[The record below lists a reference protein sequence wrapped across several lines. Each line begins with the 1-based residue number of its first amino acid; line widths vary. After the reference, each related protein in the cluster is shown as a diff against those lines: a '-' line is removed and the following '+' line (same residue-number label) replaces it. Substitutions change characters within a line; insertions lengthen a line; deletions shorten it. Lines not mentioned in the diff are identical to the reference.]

1 MLKHMHQTTAILP
14 LVAICVQCLI
24 LPTYIVLIATL
35 AYIILSTVLL
45 LLPTAIKA
53 TFDPVPSRIVASAW
67 VPRNVRLTI
76 CNMILLYQILYLVLF
91 VRTSTHYSPV
101 CTHVSSST
109 SISKKLQM
117 PCIPEQKVCW
127 PVGPSIEYAA
137 EPLPIDHFSHFPQTL
152 DFPQCGVTHT
162 CVWASV
168 YPPKKRTFRS
178 LPPRSHFISTITSD
192 IDIKHCKTPFYV
204 LYNVSYPS
212 STVAV
217 RVNPTIKA
225 NGTRF
230 AGVGGSCAHGSLEIT
245 EDIEAVAIPFTKKPH
260 IIVSSVHFP
269 EEPWYLRTVISS
281 LDRRTHYMESSSL
294 IICVIA
300 IILPLFFSYYT
311 CIIEF
316 HEVIQH
322 STTTF
327 FLYIQLPTQCVLWT
341 LGGIV
346 GWVGVSLW
354 SILSV
359 YRKPCGSIQLPIV
372 FVITFVA
379 LLSQTTY
386 MLGVVISLPLYDN
399 MALGWQSTRENIN
412 VGNFGLDDF
421 FWRNRTQDTSIFLFY
436 PGFLLCIY
444 ALADLCWLRSIRHQ
458 IDC

>member
-1 MLKHMHQTTAILP
+1 MLKYMNQTRAILP
-14 LVAICVQCLI
+14 LVAICIQCLI
-24 LPTYIVLIATL
+24 LPTFIVLVATS

-53 TFDPVPSRIVASAW
+53 TFDPVPSRIVASTW

-101 CTHVSSST
+101 CTHVSGST
-109 SISKKLQM
+109 STSKAGAV

-127 PVGPSIEYAA
+127 PVGPSMEYAT
-137 EPLPIDHFSHFPQTL
+137 ELLSIDHISHFPQTQ

-168 YPPKKRTFRS
+168 YPTKNRTFRS

-192 IDIKHCKTPFYV
+192 VDIKHCKAPFYV
-204 LYNVSYPS
+204 LYNVSYTS
-212 STVAV
+212 GTVAE
-217 RVNPTIKA
+217 RVNPIIDA
-225 NGTRF
+225 RGTRF
-230 AGVGGSCAHGSLEIT
+230 AVAGASCAHTTLEMT
-245 EDIEAVAIPFTKKPH
+245 EDMEAVAIPFTKKPR
-260 IIVSSVHFP
+260 IVVSSVRFL
-269 EEPWYLRTVISS
+269 EEPWYLKTVISS
-281 LDRRTHYMESSSL
+281 LDRPTHYTGSSSL

-300 IILPLFFSYYT
+300 IILPLFFSYYI

-322 STTTF
+322 SRTTF

-354 SILSV
+354 GIISV
-359 YRKPCGSIQLPIV
+359 YRRPCGSIQLPI
-372 FVITFVA
+372 FFLIAFVA
-379 LLSQTTY
+379 LLSQIVY
-386 MLGVVISLPLYDN
+386 MLGVVVSLPSHDN

-436 PGFLLCIY
+436 PGFLLCFY
-444 ALADLCWLRSIRHQ
+444 ALADLCWLCSTRQQ